1 MTLEQVKET
10 NIHELASML
19 DIDRRTALLVGW
31 FEDNSV
37 RNMFLKEFGEPIIEY
52 RTVRG
57 MTDSE
62 IVEML
67 KANDNHFL
75 RHICSPL
82 ITE

>member
-1 MTLEQVKET
+1 MTLEQVKQK

-19 DIDRRTALLVGW
+19 DFDRSSALLVGW

-37 RNMFLKEFGEPIIEY
+37 RNMFLKEFDEPLIEY

-57 MTDSE
+57 MSDSE
-62 IVEML
+62 IVEQL
-67 KANDNHFL
+67 KANDDHFL
-75 RHICSPL
+75 RYICSPL